1 MDILS
6 APPNSKY
13 SNHYVSLMKGL
24 IQMCRVFTHLP
35 CAYKTHPQTKV
46 QSSLRIW
53 VPFLYQLA
61 ETIEIPNPVPH
72 KCGRILQAQ
81 LTDEHSD
88 EICKGM
94 VKT

>member
-1 MDILS
+1 
-6 APPNSKY
+6 
-13 SNHYVSLMKGL
+13 
-24 IQMCRVFTHLP
+24 MCRVFTHLS

-46 QSSLRIW
+46 HYGYEYLFSISLQR
-53 VPFLYQLA
+53 L
-61 ETIEIPNPVPH
+61 EIPNPVPH